1 MDWLNTQWIS
11 TYWMPLLIV
20 LVLGF
25 ILGWLFTGISPRRK
39 NKAFEAQI
47 ADLESRS
54 RKSERDLTD
63 ARKQADQLKG
73 AAAASESTLND
84 VRGQLNASEAS
95 LQKVTEERAS
105 FEADVQSRNIEVADL
120 KMQLALLQDQ
130 FDKAQSSDA
139 ADADALRSGL
149 DQRVA
154 EIALLSS
161 AVDQAASE
169 RDQAAAAR
177 DQAAAELASAR
188 ASSDEAMKSLANK
201 DAALNESYQRV
212 VNLQRVLEDRDA
224 ALAAAQAEL
233 NVARTDLA
241 SLNSMKAELE
251 DRLQKVRGDVAGEM
265 AVLTSTM
272 IKLKEEQLVTAN
284 ARIAEL
290 MQELNAQKASQA
302 VG

>member
-1 MDWLNTQWIS
+1 MDWLNMQWIS
-11 TYWMPLLIV
+11 TYWMPLLIA

-25 ILGWLFTGISPRRK
+25 ILGWLLTGLSPRRK
-39 NKAFEAQI
+39 NAAYEAQI

-54 RKSERDLTD
+54 RKTERDLTD
-63 ARKQADQLKG
+63 VRKQADQYKG
-73 AAAASESTLND
+73 TAAATESTLND
-84 VRGQLNASEAS
+84 VRNQLSAAESS
-95 LQKVTEERAS
+95 LQKVAEERAG

-130 FDKAQSSDA
+130 FDKAKSSGA
-139 ADADALRSGL
+139 ADTETMRSGL
-149 DQRVA
+149 DARAA
-154 EIALLSS
+154 EIAALTAARDS
-161 AVDQAASE
+161 ALAE
-169 RDQAAAAR
+169 RDQT
-177 DQAAAELASAR
+177 AAELASMR
-188 ASSDEAMKSLANK
+188 SSTDEAMKALGSK

-233 NVARTDLA
+233 SAAQTDVA

-272 IKLKEEQLVTAN
+272 VKLKEEQLVTAN

-290 MQELNAQKASQA
+290 MNELNAQKASQA